1 MVHGYAHHARAGS
14 EKRISGPGAAPQL
27 DPERIS
33 RQARATGM
41 VHAYALD
48 ARATFPA
55 GMAHVYGPYARALV
69 WRIYTRCPGSAP
81 GRGMAH

>member
-14 EKRISGPGAAPQL
+14 EKRISRTWGCALPDL
-27 DPERIS
+27 ERIS

-41 VHAYALD
+41 VHVYALD

-55 GMAHVYGPYARALV
+55 GMAHMYGPYARALV
-69 WRIYTRCPGSAP
+69 WRIYTRCPGTAP

>member
-14 EKRISGPGAAPQL
+14 ENPPHGTWRCALL
-27 DPERIS
+27 DLERIS

-69 WRIYTRCPGSAP
+69 WRIYTRCPGTAP